1 MHHNFTQSI
10 IAEAKGSYMQNS
22 FAYENLIKRFPLL
35 GELGEELACIVI
47 DALYALISHARTRTS
62 TGKLR
67 PFLNVQVQVWMRELR
82 RLVGEVAEKDIKY
95 ALSTDLNEH
104 QAKHYLPVINCREC
118 GQTGWASVE
127 DNGSVEIRDIRAF
140 YNAFFSG
147 DSKVRIMFPH
157 KEGEEAFNLNNRMR
171 LCPECMEIMFDEPNR
186 TLCSNGHKTIPIWVP
201 DLKTEGRNNSKAY
214 KCPFCNGKGTMSL
227 VYGYP

>member
-1 MHHNFTQSI
+1 
-10 IAEAKGSYMQNS
+10 
-22 FAYENLIKRFPLL
+22 
-35 GELGEELACIVI
+35 
-47 DALYALISHARTRTS
+47 
-62 TGKLR
+62 
-67 PFLNVQVQVWMRELR
+67 MRELR
-82 RLVGEVAEKDIKY
+82 RLVGEVAQKDIKY

-157 KEGEEAFNLNNRMR
+157 KEGEESFNLNNRMR

-214 KCPFCNGKGTMSL
+214 KCPFCNGKGTMSFIGL
-227 VYGYP
+227 RSATAISAGIAVFTDGYYYHKDIVEEDTLKRMAIMLSRKYRVWSLTYKDVHNVFKSQETIELKR

>member
-22 FAYENLIKRFPLL
+22 FAYENLIKRFPLF

-82 RLVGEVAEKDIKY
+82 RLVGEVAQKDIKY

-127 DNGSVEIRDIRAF
+127 DNGSVEIRDYLLRFI
-140 YNAFFSG
+140 
-147 DSKVRIMFPH
+147 I
-157 KEGEEAFNLNNRMR
+157 L
-171 LCPECMEIMFDEPNR
+171 
-186 TLCSNGHKTIPIWVP
+186 
-201 DLKTEGRNNSKAY
+201 
-214 KCPFCNGKGTMSL
+214 
-227 VYGYP
+227 